1 MGIALIE
8 GFILLSYINPY
19 IHRWNDMECYRSS
32 DYGLAYYLYH
42 FKGFL
47 IGCVYTTIMALII
60 SGVDYLLLRFVL

>member
-8 GFILLSYINPY
+8 GLILLSYINPY

-42 FKGFL
+42 YAKV
-47 IGCVYTTIMALII
+47 GCDR
-60 SGVDYLLLRFVL
+60 GD